1 MGPIKHPQVSNG
13 ISPISHLVF
22 AVHLGLALGYIG
34 LVLMAF
40 GRGETWR
47 ADFTAHYTGARMVWE
62 GEGAALYDLDT
73 QAQRQREILGGRYLY
88 DGLLPYHHPPF
99 VALALSPLAA
109 VPLREAFAI
118 WGAINLALWVLF
130 LWDLSRWAR
139 SWGVAACALTVSAV
153 AALPG
158 FLFSL
163 LLGTFTIW
171 TLVTLWAFYRALREG
186 REGWAGLFLALA
198 SAHPQAALFPALG
211 LVFARR
217 WKAMATFLASTALLA
232 GISAAMLGGA
242 VWTEYLMVL
251 GRAAMAFGRQGV
263 DPEAMINLKGL
274 LARLLGP
281 THSAWVNGLSV
292 LGLILGVI
300 AMAVLW
306 RRPGRREDGD
316 LERRLSGTL
325 AMGLFLTP
333 HANPQDGLLIAL
345 PGLLFYS
352 FLRASSGADS
362 RAREVFE
369 GIAVIFS
376 GLWLA
381 ERFALGSN
389 ESVTLGTIA
398 LIAAAFW
405 MGSGQDI
412 PGESWEEKS
421 DGHPEPGVEHA
432 SRSPGDLHRHPVSE

>member
-1 MGPIKHPQVSNG
+1 MVPR
-13 ISPISHLVF
+13 ISRLVF

-34 LVLMAF
+34 LVVMAF

-47 ADFTAHYTGARMVWE
+47 ADFTAHYTGALMVWE
-62 GEGAALYDLDT
+62 GQGAALYDLEA
-73 QAQRQREILGGRYLY
+73 QAQRQREILSGRYLY

-109 VPLREAFAI
+109 ISLQDAFAV
-118 WGAINLALWVLF
+118 WALLTLLLWAGF
-130 LWDLSRWAR
+130 LGDLIRWAR
-139 SWGVAACALTVSAV
+139 PWGVAACALMVSTV

-171 TLVTLWAFYRALREG
+171 TLVTLWAFYRVLREG
-186 REGWAGLFLALA
+186 REGWAGFFLTLA
-198 SAHPQAALFPALG
+198 SAHPQAILFPALG
-211 LVFARR
+211 LIFARR
-217 WKAMATFLASTALLA
+217 WKAMATFVASGALLV
-232 GISAAMLGGA
+232 GISAAMLGSA
-242 VWTEYLMVL
+242 VWTEYLVVL
-251 GRAAMAFGRQGV
+251 GKAATAFGRQGV

-274 LARLLGP
+274 LTRLLGP
-281 THSAWVNGLSV
+281 ARSGWINGLSA
-292 LGLILGVI
+292 LGLALGII
-300 AMAVLW
+300 AMAMLW
-306 RRPGRREDGD
+306 RRPRRREDGD
-316 LERRLSGTL
+316 FERRLSGTL

-345 PGLLFYS
+345 PGLLLYS

-369 GIAVIFS
+369 GIAVIFPM
-376 GLWLA
+376 LWLA

-405 MGSGQDI
+405 MGSGWDI
-412 PGESWEEKS
+412 PGKSGEEKS
-421 DGHPEPGVEHA
+421 DGHPEPGVDPA
-432 SRSPGDLHRHPVSE
+432 SRSPGDLHCDSVSE

>member
-62 GEGAALYDLDT
+62 GEGAALYNLDT

-88 DGLLPYHHPPF
+88 DGLLPYNRPPF

-171 TLVTLWAFYRALREG
+171 TLVALWAFYRALREG

-251 GRAAMAFGRQGV
+251 GRAATAFGRQGV

-306 RRPGRREDGD
+306 RRPWRPDEPGFD
-316 LERRLSGTL
+316 LQLSIVL
-325 AMGLFLTP
+325 ALNLFLSP
-333 HANPQDGLLIAL
+333 HANPQDGLFIAL
-345 PGLLFYS
+345 PGLLFYR
-352 FLRASSGADS
+352 FLRSSPEASSWMR
-362 RAREVFE
+362 RAFE
-369 GIAVIFS
+369 AIAVIFPP
-376 GLWLA
+376 LWFA

-389 ESVTLGTIA
+389 EAVTFGSIT
-398 LIAAAFW
+398 LIAAASW
-405 MGSGQDI
+405 LTKAADGGKGANYGQ
-412 PGESWEEKS
+412 
-421 DGHPEPGVEHA
+421 
-432 SRSPGDLHRHPVSE
+432 

>member
-1 MGPIKHPQVSNG
+1 MRLSTLSRIPQ
-13 ISPISHLVF
+13 ISRLVF

-40 GRGETWR
+40 ARGETWR

-62 GEGAALYDLDT
+62 GQGAMLYNLKA

-109 VPLREAFAI
+109 MSLRDAFAL
-118 WGAINLALWVLF
+118 WAVLTLLLWVGF
-130 LWDLSRWAR
+130 LGDLIRWTR
-139 SWGVAACALTVSAV
+139 SWSAAARALTVSAV

-158 FLFSL
+158 FLFSF

-171 TLVTLWAFYRALREG
+171 TLVALWAFYRALREG

-198 SAHPQAALFPALG
+198 SAHPQATLFPALG
-211 LVFARR
+211 LIFARR
-217 WKAMATFLASTALLA
+217 WKALAVFLASGVLLI
-232 GISAAMLGGA
+232 GISAAVLGSA
-242 VWTEYLMVL
+242 VWIEYLAVL
-251 GRAAMAFGRQGV
+251 GRAAMAFGRQGI

-281 THSAWVNGLSV
+281 TRHAWVNGLSA
-292 LGLILGVI
+292 LGLALGVL
-300 AMAVLW
+300 AMGMLW
-306 RRPGRREDGD
+306 RRPWRGEDGD
-316 LERRLSGTL
+316 FERRLSGTF

-345 PGLLFYS
+345 PGLLFYR
-352 FLRASSGADS
+352 FLQAAPEGGTRTG
-362 RAREVFE
+362 RTFE
-369 GIAVIFS
+369 RVAVIFPM
-376 GLWLA
+376 LWLA

-389 ESVTLGTIA
+389 ESVPLGTIA

-405 MGSGQDI
+405 MGSLRR
-412 PGESWEEKS
+412 E
-421 DGHPEPGVEHA
+421 
-432 SRSPGDLHRHPVSE
+432 RL